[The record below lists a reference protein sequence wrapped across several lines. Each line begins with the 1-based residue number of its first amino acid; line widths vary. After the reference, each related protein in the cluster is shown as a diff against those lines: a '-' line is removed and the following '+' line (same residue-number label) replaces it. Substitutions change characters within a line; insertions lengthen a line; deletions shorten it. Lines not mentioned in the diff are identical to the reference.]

1 MTAKKRGAAT
11 KFNDAPLI
19 ERVAMC
25 ELAQGE
31 SPNREE
37 AYRRATAGLE
47 PSARAAAV
55 VRLRKARPEIEAA
68 TADILQRRMPAARKA
83 LAEGR
88 FDDAAA
94 SGVLFVS
101 NGAAGIGPVPPAL
114 LGPVARDPE
123 QVTPKVLAAL
133 AHQATPAQLAEA
145 LRNIAADLESGRLAA
160 SDVVRDAVGKLVG
173 AARDGLGK
181 KPI

>member
-37 AYRRATAGLE
+37 AYRRATAGLD

-55 VRLRKARPEIEAA
+55 VRLRKSREKIEAA
-68 TADILQRRMPAARKA
+68 KADILQRRMPAARKA

-88 FDDAAA
+88 FHDAAA

-101 NGAAGIGPVPPAL
+101 NGAAGIGPVAPAL

-123 QVTPKVLAAL
+123 QMTPAGARDKRTTPSDLAAVL
-133 AHQATPAQLAEA
+133 RGIVAE
-145 LRNIAADLESGRLAA
+145 LENGRLAA
-160 SDVVRDAVGKLVG
+160 SEAVSEAVGRLAV